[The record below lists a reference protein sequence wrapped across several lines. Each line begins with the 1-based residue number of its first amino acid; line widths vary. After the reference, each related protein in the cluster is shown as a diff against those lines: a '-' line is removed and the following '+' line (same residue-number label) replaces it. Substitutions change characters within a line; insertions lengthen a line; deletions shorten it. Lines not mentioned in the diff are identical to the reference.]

1 MTMASIRVLVVDDHR
16 LIRQGIVGLLGS
28 QPEIEVVGEA
38 GSAREG
44 VELAGTLHPD
54 VVLMDISMPG
64 GTGLEATR
72 AIRTDRPAT
81 RVVILTMH
89 DRDDYLFEALRAG
102 ASGYVLK
109 GADVQEL
116 LQAVRSAARGEVYLY
131 PGATKTLIDDYLR
144 AVHGAP
150 GRDPYERLSD
160 REREVLRLIAQGRT
174 STEIAQELGLSP
186 HTVQSHRDHLMSKL
200 ELHSVAALV
209 HFAVARGLI
218 DL

>member
-1 MTMASIRVLVVDDHR
+1 LTKSSIRVLVVDDHR
-16 LIRQGIVGLLGS
+16 LIRQGIVGLLQS

-38 GSAREG
+38 GTAREG
-44 VELAGTLHPD
+44 VELAGTLGPD

-72 AIRTDRPAT
+72 TIRTGRPAT

-89 DRDDYLFEALRAG
+89 DREDYLFEALRAG

-116 LQAVRSAARGEVYLY
+116 LQAVRSAASGEVYLY

-174 STEIAQELGLSP
+174 STEIAQELGVSP

-209 HFAVARGLI
+209 TFAVARGLI

>member
-1 MTMASIRVLVVDDHR
+1 MTAIRVLVVDDHR
-16 LIRQGIVGLLGS
+16 LIRQGIVGLLDS
-28 QPEIEVVGEA
+28 QPEIEVVGE
-38 GSAREG
+38 GGTAREG
-44 VELAGTLHPD
+44 VDLAASLAPD
-54 VVLMDISMPG
+54 VILMDISMPG

-72 AIRTDRPAT
+72 TIRASQPDV

-89 DRDDYLFEALRAG
+89 DREDYLYEALRAG

-131 PGATKTLIDDYLR
+131 PGATKSLIDDYLR
-144 AVHGAP
+144 AVRGTP

-174 STEIAQELGLSP
+174 TAEIALDLGLSP
-186 HTVQSHRDHLMSKL
+186 HTVQSHRDHLMAKL
-200 ELHSVAALV
+200 ELHSIAALIR
-209 HFAVARGLI
+209 FAVARGLVE
-218 DL
+218 L